1 MDRATVNRL
10 VQMSFHF
17 LIVYLGYIPGRE
29 IAESKDKCML
39 TLLLDIAK
47 FFAVEVVPF
56 YNYTNSAQGFHFS
69 TSSPILIIFWLGDY
83 TIGQYFRDHF

>member
-1 MDRATVNRL
+1 MFPVFDSMDRATENRL

-56 YNYTNSAQGFHFS
+56 CILNS
-69 TSSPILIIFWLGDY
+69 DCV
-83 TIGQYFRDHF
+83 